1 MHIDWFVFF
10 AQVVNFLILVFL
22 LKWLLFGRIIKAMDE
37 REAKIA
43 TTYDEAQ
50 TMRTHAREALESY
63 DHKLRDIQEKRE
75 ALMQQAAGEADVHR
89 KELMGKAREEI
100 DQVRQRWHETISR
113 EKTSFL
119 THLRQRAGRE
129 VYAVASK
136 VLKDLANE
144 DMEKSIMSL
153 FIRRVKSLADEEAVM
168 IRDAVRQSATGV
180 VIQSAFDISPDVRG
194 ELNQI
199 MQGYGAAQ
207 DAVQY
212 ETMPEIVSGIEM
224 RTDGYKLAWSLSD
237 YMETLEDNFAHALQE
252 EAREKA

>member
-1 MHIDWFVFF
+1 
-10 AQVVNFLILVFL
+10 
-22 LKWLLFGRIIKAMDE
+22 
-37 REAKIA
+37 
-43 TTYDEAQ
+43 
-50 TMRTHAREALESY
+50 
-63 DHKLRDIQEKRE
+63 
-75 ALMQQAAGEADVHR
+75 
-89 KELMGKAREEI
+89 
-100 DQVRQRWHETISR
+100 
-113 EKTSFL
+113 
-119 THLRQRAGRE
+119 
-129 VYAVASK
+129 VASK